1 MNSKKN
7 HVFVISGF
15 NIFILTQKK
24 VSKSIAK
31 KYDKSIFDISLVS
44 LDSLN
49 NIMIQFS
56 KSKNSNEFKLQFQIE
71 NPQELIKS
79 ILDHINRLLTP
90 YELEKIKLSGLAID
104 RFEPCTS
111 HSVLDRLTTL
121 LFQNNIEV
129 PPILIKKVAHHLY
142 THLNS
147 FIFSK
152 FKKMKQFFPIFFPCM
167 SMLRYVNQID
177 IYAPRRVFPLLYKQ
191 MECFDNILHV
201 KIKGPDSEKLKEFVE
216 KSKDI
221 NSISFHDR
229 AVQTFE
235 FIASLMENR
244 VNSIGFD
251 SSLDEASF
259 QSFIQLPSFNNLRY
273 FRVSN
278 LNNLDFSS
286 CVANFNRLSVLSLV
300 SCNLEVGDVLEK
312 IISNHITLL
321 KKIDLS
327 GNTGKGF
334 HTCMTRQQRRL
345 QNFSQYPHSRT
356 LHQIDNNQLRL
367 SNYQNSDDTDISI
380 TLPVQLEVLFVNDVE
395 WDVNQLIFFMKLCS
409 KSQISNLSI
418 NNISFINENKVNPT
432 NMASTTTTT
441 NINDS
446 ENKRNR
452 NRHRHSTQININDNA
467 NNDEEEDEYS
477 YYDDDDLDESI
488 PDLGPDEDNAN
499 YKNLNPIE
507 ANTACWE
514 EFFTNIPQ
522 QMKSLRLLSWNSNK
536 INNDFLTLLSR
547 SPILTEVSFCG
558 CNCSDIK
565 FVETLLLQ
573 NKIQKANLK
582 QIRFNSQFIY
592 FRQFKTFLSH
602 ISDMK
607 YLKKLDLSHN
617 NIDDECFDILS
628 ESLLRATLD
637 FIALDNSN
645 ASSYEVLMKFYQKLE
660 KTKDRQIKIS
670 FPILDIQR
678 LEIAQAETNTIIESL
693 HNLSKPL
700 SQRTISEHK
709 YLPEVFY
716 LKIDNN
722 FPQFLSKKEGIQTE
736 NVRNRALTQ
745 PAIQPASSHANNNN
759 NSNNNNDN
767 DNNNNNNDNENNNNN
782 NNNNDNGNDN
792 NNDNNNANINSKKRN
807 TNNDSAK
814 NSNEN
819 DNNNISNPK
828 TTNSIRNNTKNPN
841 KLSFNDDSYSFN
853 SEDEYPR
860 ATFKKNA
867 SKNIYNKQ
875 ISNSNNNY
883 KHSRSNSNNDNFDNN
898 YNYDNYNQNFYNS
911 ASPIKV
917 SRQRNRS
924 SQNISTNLP
933 DSSANRPAYMNI
945 YDDNMNYYNFHRS
958 PRKDNDFMNFSP
970 NSEKRRWSKIEHE
983 SWKPRVLPTPP
994 RIDNTAIK
1002 MNYNKEFGLRKLLSQ
1017 MVKQ

>member
-1 MNSKKN
+1 MSVNEDLLKKAKLYLSQREILFSDIAIISHLGMNSKKN

-759 NSNNNNDN
+759 NSNNNN
-767 DNNNNNNDNENNNNN
+767 
-782 NNNNDNGNDN
+782 
-792 NNDNNNANINSKKRN
+792 NINLREKVKSGLQNKVIDGSNLVSMKKVGQRN
-807 TNNDSAK
+807 NRDKEYKIGLADLQPKSPPPGPAANDAIYKSFKAK
-814 NSNEN
+814 RPNYLAMLEKRKTKFSYLYDQIKTKGSIATINSIATTGDAAWEFVAIIQMRPQTVTFQNAAKCFQVMKFAFEDDPNLTINTIGLVLDIIGPTIMSSSEQKDDDMIEVDEAVKSIAPYIVDAANSN
-819 DNNNISNPK
+819 
-828 TTNSIRNNTKNPN
+828 
-841 KLSFNDDSYSFN
+841 
-853 SEDEYPR
+853 
-860 ATFKKNA
+860 
-867 SKNIYNKQ
+867 
-875 ISNSNNNY
+875 
-883 KHSRSNSNNDNFDNN
+883 
-898 YNYDNYNQNFYNS
+898 
-911 ASPIKV
+911 
-917 SRQRNRS
+917 
-924 SQNISTNLP
+924 
-933 DSSANRPAYMNI
+933 
-945 YDDNMNYYNFHRS
+945 
-958 PRKDNDFMNFSP
+958 
-970 NSEKRRWSKIEHE
+970 IEE
-983 SWKPRVLPTPP
+983 AKAILETWKPIL
-994 RIDNTAIK
+994 
-1002 MNYNKEFGLRKLLSQ
+1002 F
-1017 MVKQ
+1017 